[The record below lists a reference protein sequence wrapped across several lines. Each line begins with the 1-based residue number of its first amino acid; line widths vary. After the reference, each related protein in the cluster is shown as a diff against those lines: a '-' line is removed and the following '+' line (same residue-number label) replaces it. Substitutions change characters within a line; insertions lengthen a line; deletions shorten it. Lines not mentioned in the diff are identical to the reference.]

1 MEQSALDGEEVEAGE
16 IPREQAVRLNTA
28 TIADVLDALG
38 VWGVLDHR
46 IVPCSKGN
54 PRFIGRAYTT
64 RWAPARKGRSIVAVQ
79 PSTWSE
85 VQGFLAPDVRDAN
98 GIVYVAGADDGL
110 CTDYALAGGLS
121 ATDFSQRGFAGVVLG
136 GAIRDLHV
144 VSQLPLPIRAT
155 NFTPA
160 DTQGNYRVME
170 SGGRCVIGRVT
181 IETNDLVVADETGCV
196 IIPNRIADKV
206 ISMALTIESVEADM
220 VDQLKRGERLFDIVN
235 AVGRI

>member
-1 MEQSALDGEEVEAGE
+1 
-16 IPREQAVRLNTA
+16 
-28 TIADVLDALG
+28 
-38 VWGVLDHR
+38 
-46 IVPCSKGN
+46 
-54 PRFIGRAYTT
+54 
-64 RWAPARKGRSIVAVQ
+64 
-79 PSTWSE
+79 
-85 VQGFLAPDVRDAN
+85 
-98 GIVYVAGADDGL
+98 
-110 CTDYALAGGLS
+110 
-121 ATDFSQRGFAGVVLG
+121 
-136 GAIRDLHV
+136 
-144 VSQLPLPIRAT
+144 LPLPIRAT